1 MGTYRAPGQ
10 IIDKS
15 LQEAN
20 KQLAWNINKY
30 DTLFAKRKEEQR
42 LQIEKNEKLQAEQDL
57 LRANSY
63 KEWQNELRR
72 TRIPGG
78 YQDHVTA
85 WLRELGDEY
94 YSLSG
99 KTDQASLKRIGE
111 LMSIPQ
117 QLAEGQGAMQAISAK
132 YGNSLEYA
140 PGTANSLNKN
150 TTSHDN
156 LAFVTSYYNKEQ
168 KILPGEID
176 GQVSWHLG
184 GKVLNNNAFVTGALE
199 GNQFLRYNGDI
210 DSIVSLT
217 AAAAKTEM
225 DYDKGGVEVAIK
237 NRPNQSAYIDN
248 TAIND
253 KYKNKMWNFD
263 YKDIMNNTRTMESI
277 FSQTVDLVAK
287 AAKRDG
293 PTSKAA
299 ILLYGADG
307 LPGGEDIDP
316 SYADADIYNANGQV
330 GPWVGSNSNF
340 GYIAKIQ
347 KEIAHYGLYEK
358 AISDKY
364 MKDDRVDVSRTYTY
378 PQQRQSGYTPSADE
392 RIIIKA
398 KKSAVN
404 EELYKKNSL
413 LANKIASQYN
423 KIGDHSISKRTA
435 NEMLAK
441 QLNIIN
447 TEHNTSQKG
456 GKKAKYQVGTDEGVS
471 KIYLNYAGDDE
482 LQEVFVDL
490 EDASAIS
497 QLLTIDGG
505 GMNQEVYEYFQN
517 LHLDD
522 DFVWKDGKY
531 IRMGWKESLTQV
543 DLDAIEACKADPKC
557 SSYVTEAGKELSV
570 GK

>member
-10 IIDKS
+10 IVDKS
-15 LQEAN
+15 LQELN
-20 KQLAWNINKY
+20 KQVAWNINKY
-30 DTLFAKRKEEQR
+30 DTLFAQRKEEQK

-78 YQDHVTA
+78 YQDNVTA
-85 WLRELGDEY
+85 WLQKLGDEY

-132 YGNSLEYA
+132 YGNSLEYEQ
-140 PGTANSLNKN
+140 GTANSLNKN
-150 TTSHDN
+150 TTNSDN
-156 LAFVTSYYNKEQ
+156 YAFVASYYNKEQ
-168 KILPGEID
+168 KILPGERD

-184 GKVLNNNAFVTGALE
+184 EKVLNNNAFVTGALE
-199 GNQFLRYNGDI
+199 GNQFLRYNGDM
-210 DSIVSLT
+210 DSIVAPT
-217 AAAAKTEM
+217 AVAAKTEIN
-225 DYDKGGVEVAIK
+225 YDKGGVQVAIK

-253 KYKNKMWNFD
+253 KYKSKMWNFD
-263 YKDIMNNTRTMESI
+263 YKDTINNTRTMEGI
-277 FSQTVDLVAK
+277 FSQTVDWVAK
-287 AAKRDG
+287 AAERDG
-293 PTSKAA
+293 PKSDAA
-299 ILLYGADG
+299 ILLYGPDG
-307 LPGGEDIDP
+307 LPDTVDDP
-316 SYADADIYNANGQV
+316 KGIFDANMQV

-340 GYIAKIQ
+340 GEIAKIQ
-347 KEIAHYGLYEK
+347 KEIAHYGLYEYST
-358 AISDKY
+358 SDKF
-364 MKDDRVDVSRTYTY
+364 MQDDRVDVSRTYTY
-378 PQQRQSGYTPSADE
+378 PQQKPGGYTPSADE

-398 KKSAVN
+398 KQSAVN
-404 EELYKKNSL
+404 EELYENNSL
-413 LANKIASQYN
+413 LANEIASRYN
-423 KIGDHSISKRTA
+423 KVGDHSISKRTA

-447 TEHNTSQKG
+447 TEHNTTIKG
-456 GKKAKYQVGTDEGVS
+456 GKKGKYQVGTEGGVS
-471 KIYLNYAGDDE
+471 KIYLNYAGEDE

-517 LHLDD
+517 IHQDD
-522 DFVWKDGKY
+522 DFVWKNGKY
-531 IRMGWKESLTQV
+531 IRQGWRESLTQV
-543 DLDAIEACKADPKC
+543 DLDAIKACKADPKC
-557 SSYVTEAGKELSV
+557 SSYVTEGGKQLSI
-570 GK
+570 K